1 MEFLLKA
8 VVSGV
13 LVATVSSLA
22 QRSATAAALLMG
34 IPFTALMS
42 MLFMYYGSVS
52 NETLIKFS
60 FETIYFVAVSL
71 IFFAVFGILL
81 PHIGFWYSMLAG
93 FVITAIAYNLLL
105 MFIG

>member
-8 VVSGV
+8 IASGV
-13 LVATVSSLA
+13 LIATVSSLA

-42 MLFMYYGSVS
+42 MLFMYYGNVS
-52 NETLIKFS
+52 DETLIKFS

-71 IFFAVFGILL
+71 IFFAVFGVLF
-81 PHIGFWYSMLAG
+81 PYIGFWYSMVVG
-93 FVITAIAYNLLL
+93 FVLTAIAYNVLL

>member
-8 VVSGV
+8 IASGV

-22 QRSATAAALLMG
+22 HRSATAAALLMG

-52 NETLIKFS
+52 DETLIKFS

-81 PHIGFWYSMLAG
+81 PHIGFWYSMIAG
-93 FVITAIAYNLLL
+93 IMLTAIAYNLLL

>member
-8 VVSGV
+8 IASGV

-22 QRSATAAALLMG
+22 HRSATAAALLMG

-52 NETLIKFS
+52 DETLIKFS

-71 IFFAVFGILL
+71 IFFPIFAYTVL
-81 PHIGFWYSMLAG
+81 HYGFWFSLSISL
-93 FVITAIAYNLLL
+93 FVTLSALYGLLKAL
-105 MFIG
+105 